1 MIVRGTPMDRKIGSQ
16 IKRFAAAVTIMAG
29 ACTLEAGSAT
39 WNLNPVNN
47 HWSKAA
53 NWTPQ
58 TVPYGENDV
67 ATFAISNVTEITLE
81 DTPDGYADNVV
92 SEISFAEG
100 ASAYTITLSPVTR
113 NGYRIQLVLVGA
125 GITNNSG
132 LVQNFV
138 ASRSTQTNSG
148 EIFFQGFASAGE
160 NVVITNEGG
169 DNTLGGIYGS
179 FTAFWDNSTA
189 AKATIINEGSTV
201 SGTIYGGFTNL
212 VDYSSAESATLINN
226 AGTVSGAAAGHT
238 FVGTSPPGNIGTS
251 TFINN
256 AAAVPGAEGGWT
268 EIDGGVSDG
277 ATFLAK
283 GATVA
288 DAQGGQVYA
297 FGGDGYSTY
306 TAEGGNG
313 TNAQGGLIDVLYV
326 PASAQTV
333 VTAEGGTNGGLG
345 GTILIEDSADIPL
358 PQFQVFGN
366 GVLDLTNVSDQTMS
380 IGSLAGDGIVLLA
393 GHDLNVGNNNLS
405 TTFSGVIQ
413 DSGTLSKA
421 GTGTLTL
428 TGANIYTGTTTVGA
442 GTLVA
447 NNTNG
452 SATGTG
458 AVNVSAGALGGK
470 GIIQGAVTIGTGSG
484 SGAFLAPSVSSNQ
497 PRRLTLKKTLA
508 FKADGTYTCK
518 LNTNN
523 SRADQIVAKGV
534 TIQSGAQFDFQ
545 PVANKRLTLGTVF
558 SAINNTSASPIT
570 GTFANLPDGSTFAAG
585 RNNYQVSYEG
595 GDSNDLTLTVVP

>member
-1 MIVRGTPMDRKIGSQ
+1 MHSD
-16 IKRFAAAVTIMAG
+16 IKRFAAAAIALAIAVHG
-29 ACTLEAGSAT
+29 AYAGSAT
-39 WNLNPVNN
+39 WNLNPANN
-47 HWSKAA
+47 HWSKAQ
-53 NWTPQ
+53 NWTPV

-67 ATFAISNVTEITLE
+67 ATFGASNVTDVMLGLTQNGDAGNNLGGIVFG
-81 DTPDGYADNVV
+81 P
-92 SEISFAEG
+92 G
-100 ASAYTITLSPVTR
+100 ASAYTITMTA
-113 NGYRIQLVLVGA
+113 VLGETSYLAFYGA

-132 LVQNFV
+132 TTQNFI
-138 ASRSTQTNSG
+138 AAKSAISDSAQIYFLDS
-148 EIFFQGFASAGE
+148 ASAGE
-160 NVVITNEGG
+160 NVVITNEGAVHDG
-169 DNTLGGIYGS
+169 VSGGS
-179 FTAFWDNSTA
+179 TRFWDSSTA
-189 AKATIINEGSTV
+189 ASATIINEGSTA
-201 SGTIYGGFTNL
+201 SGTIAGGFTAL
-212 VDYSSAESATLINN
+212 LFYSSAESATFINN
-226 AGTVSGAAAGHT
+226 PGTVSGAAAGYT

-326 PASAQTV
+326 PASTQTV
-333 VTAEGGTNGGLG
+333 VTANSGTNGGLG

-366 GVLDLTNVSDQTMS
+366 GVLDLTNVTEAAMA

-393 GHDLNVGNNNLS
+393 GHTLGVGNNNLS

-413 DSGTLSKA
+413 ESGALAKA

-428 TGANIYTGTTTVGA
+428 TGPNSYIGTTTVSA
-442 GTLVA
+442 GMILA
-447 NNTNG
+447 SNRSG

-458 AVNVSAGALGGK
+458 SVNVNAGTLGGK
-470 GIIQGAVTIGTGSG
+470 GIIQGTVTIGTGAG
-484 SGAFLAPSVSSNQ
+484 AGAFLAPSSGSNQ
-497 PRRLTLKKTLA
+497 PVALTIKKTLT
-508 FKADGTYTCK
+508 FKADSTYSYK
-518 LNTNN
+518 LNINN
-523 SRADQIVAKGV
+523 ARADQVISKGV
-534 TIQSGAQFDFQ
+534 TIESGAQFSFQ
-545 PVANKRLTLGTVF
+545 SLGNRRLVSGTIF
-558 SAINNTSASPIT
+558 TAISNTSANAIA
-570 GTFANLPDGSTFAAG
+570 GTFANLPDDSTFTAG
-585 RNNYQVSYEG
+585 RNNFQVSYSG
-595 GDSNDLTLTVVP
+595 GDGNDLTLTVVP